1 MHLDG
6 PEIAGMTHCLLK
18 REHRDVG
25 DCDEEY
31 AFAIE
36 LVCPPTSPD
45 LATAQE
51 RCGSGKPVGSLS
63 YRPHDR

>member
-6 PEIAGMTHCLLK
+6 PEIAGVAPCLLK

-31 AFAIE
+31 AFAVE
-36 LVCPPTSPD
+36 LVCPPTRPD
-45 LATAQE
+45 FATAPGLVL
-51 RCGSGKPVGSLS
+51 RGLGLLVSAVGA
-63 YRPHDR
+63 